1 MAQVKFK
8 FDPTIYSSVVPTVSG
23 GGTATTTDVTNADG
37 TITRTIS
44 YTSNPTRLYFG
55 NQSTESTALLEV
67 YEYPYTSSMTNFGY
81 LFDGCTNL
89 TYINEKSFEGVSG
102 ITNLNYCFRNCS
114 SLISLNLINWNL
126 SSATS
131 RSSIFY
137 GCSSLTTLNLS
148 GLNMGTR
155 TIASAVFTNCTSL
168 QTVIMKN
175 CTTTN
180 MNKIIQ
186 YIPARSSSAYG
197 ALIHDA
203 GVVPSTSYATY
214 WKRMTSVN
222 EVIKYKFAVGVDT
235 LPATM
240 TGYSNNYACID
251 NTNGDGTITRTLAPF
266 DGVTVPTA
274 INFKNCTGL
283 LSIEAL
289 EILGLKTFNSMFYG
303 CTELTGLDLTKFS
316 TFTGDTSKVTNLGSM
331 FYNCSKLTELNLNVL
346 NINNVTTLASMFYN
360 CSSLTSIDISGWNT
374 SSVKNMSGTFRG
386 CSSLTT
392 LDLSNFNT
400 GLVTTLANMFYNCS
414 SLTSIDIS
422 GWDLTTAT
430 TVTTPFNKCT
440 TLNLIYMN
448 NSKASSINTILT
460 NLISKTQDDV
470 GNLIVIGVDDLGSI
484 DSATASSKYWNVFS
498 IAPIKYKFNS
508 NIDTIPILPTNTSF
522 SYSDEND
529 NGVVSRTIYTNNIP
543 TSVNFID
550 QAGLIELEYLDIS
563 EINNMSSMF
572 KNCTN
577 LVKVNADGWNV
588 GNVTTM
594 SSMFNGCSSL
604 VELNVSEWNVGN
616 VNDMSS
622 MFHNCSTLQELI
634 VATWNVGNVTN
645 ISDMFNGCKNLKV
658 LDVTNWN
665 TSNIDTLGFIFND
678 CHSLSSLDL
687 SKWDVSKVKD
697 LWCMFAHC
705 RSLKTLKINNWDV
718 KNITSM
724 ENVFNNCQ
732 SLIHINLSGWDVH
745 NITNMK
751 GAFGD
756 CTNLKSININDWS
769 FNESV
774 VTESMFNGCTSLS
787 SIVMTNCEIDDIN
800 KLVAVVPSMENISK
814 FFVSLNIDKNQLEV
828 DVAESKNWIFS
839 CGDRVGT
846 IHLYNSKLMKG
857 LFGNKKVKNIHLG
870 DSFIK

>member
-67 YEYPYTSSMTNFGY
+67 YEYPYTSSMKNFSN

-89 TYINEKSFEGVSG
+89 TYVNEDSFKGVSG
-102 ITNLNYCFRNCS
+102 VTNVNYCFRNCS
-114 SLISLNLINWNL
+114 SLRSLNLINWNL

-131 RSSIFY
+131 RTSIFY

-148 GLNMGTR
+148 GLNMGSR
-155 TIASAVFTNCTSL
+155 TMASAVFTNCTSL

-175 CTTTN
+175 CTATN
-180 MNKIIQ
+180 MNRIIQ
-186 YIPARSSSAYG
+186 YIPARSSSTYG
-197 ALIHDA
+197 AFIHDA

-251 NTNGDGTITRTLAPF
+251 NVNGDGTITRTLAPF

-289 EILGLKTFNSMFYG
+289 EIPGLKSFGSMFYG

-316 TFTGDTSKVTNLGSM
+316 TFTGDTSEVTNLSSM
-331 FYNCSKLTELNLNVL
+331 FQNCSKLTELNLSVI
-346 NINNVTTLASMFYN
+346 NINNVTTLANMCYG
-360 CSSLTSIDISGWNT
+360 CSSLTSINVSGWDT
-374 SSVKNMSGTFRG
+374 SSVKNISGMFRG
-386 CSSLTT
+386 CSSLTTLDLSHFNTELVTTLANMFYGCSGLTTLDLSHFNTELVTTLSNMFYGCSGLTT

-400 GLVTTLANMFYNCS
+400 GLVTTLSNMFYGCSSLTSIDISGWNTSLVTAMNGMFRGCSSLTSIDISGWNTSLVTAMNGMFYGCSSLTTLDLSNFNTGSVTTIASMFYGCS

-430 TVTTPFNKCT
+430 TVTTPFNNCT
-440 TLNLIYMN
+440 SLDLIYMN

-460 NLISKTQDDV
+460 NIIAKTQDDV

-484 DSATASSKYWNVFS
+484 DNTTASTKYWNVFS
-498 IAPIKYKFNS
+498 VAPIKYKFNS
-508 NIDTIPILPTNTSF
+508 DIDTIPTLPTNTSF
-522 SYSDEND
+522 SYFDEND
-529 NGVVSRTIYTNNIP
+529 NGVVSRTIFANNIP

-563 EINNMSSMF
+563 KINNMSSMF

-577 LVKVNADGWNV
+577 LVKVNTDGWNV
-588 GNVTTM
+588 SNVTTM
-594 SSMFNGCSSL
+594 SSMFNNCTNL
-604 VELNVSEWNVGN
+604 IDLDTSEWNVG
-616 VNDMSS
+616 
-622 MFHNCSTLQELI
+622 
-634 VATWNVGNVTN
+634 
-645 ISDMFNGCKNLKV
+645 
-658 LDVTNWN
+658 
-665 TSNIDTLGFIFND
+665 
-678 CHSLSSLDL
+678 
-687 SKWDVSKVKD
+687 
-697 LWCMFAHC
+697 
-705 RSLKTLKINNWDV
+705 
-718 KNITSM
+718 
-724 ENVFNNCQ
+724 
-732 SLIHINLSGWDVH
+732 
-745 NITNMK
+745 
-751 GAFGD
+751 
-756 CTNLKSININDWS
+756 
-769 FNESV
+769 
-774 VTESMFNGCTSLS
+774 
-787 SIVMTNCEIDDIN
+787 
-800 KLVAVVPSMENISK
+800 
-814 FFVSLNIDKNQLEV
+814 
-828 DVAESKNWIFS
+828 
-839 CGDRVGT
+839 
-846 IHLYNSKLMKG
+846 
-857 LFGNKKVKNIHLG
+857 
-870 DSFIK
+870 